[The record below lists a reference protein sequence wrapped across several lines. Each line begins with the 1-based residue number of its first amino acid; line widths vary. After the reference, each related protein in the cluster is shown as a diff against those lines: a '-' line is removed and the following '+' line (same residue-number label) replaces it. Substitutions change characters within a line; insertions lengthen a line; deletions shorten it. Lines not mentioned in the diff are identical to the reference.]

1 MSSFFRS
8 TFCWLLS
15 ICKSWDS
22 KNWEA
27 YMYNVHGLYG
37 DQNIS
42 VGKIDVC
49 VEVCVVLC
57 TIIRSTVFES
67 YHRMKIILALR
78 EATI

>member
-1 MSSFFRS
+1 
-8 TFCWLLS
+8 
-15 ICKSWDS
+15 
-22 KNWEA
+22 
-27 YMYNVHGLYG
+27 MYNVHGLYG

-49 VEVCVVLC
+49 VEVCVVC

>member
-1 MSSFFRS
+1 
-8 TFCWLLS
+8 
-15 ICKSWDS
+15 
-22 KNWEA
+22 
-27 YMYNVHGLYG
+27 MYNVHGLYG